1 MKSSSKS
8 KPIRFAYSGDCRPNR
23 EFIRAGM
30 NADILI
36 HESTFESE
44 LEYEAV
50 KKFHCTINEACT
62 VGRCM
67 RAKFLLLTHFS
78 QRYPK
83 VPLFPVYQSNDFSI
97 DLLYSPIF
105 DVLPATAYLHKPGTQ
120 DKNNIFGN
128 MLFTEPR
135 SFSETTTSSLS
146 SSSTNSP
153 FSTPDNSAPASP
165 SNSVSVLGS
174 GTYSMTPSI
183 PQPQRFAMNTV
194 PTPLTIIRA
203 PSMLIPTETG
213 LSSQQVIP
221 TPQETINQIKRM
233 IAITP
238 EDPNY
243 QMRIGMAVDHFH
255 IRLGY
260 DEYCM
265 EWITEAMRL
274 LIPDDEEEEDDDDD
288 DEEEEEEEVEV
299 EKVSEIKRKIKKKER
314 RENENKNAKG
324 TKRKSSKDKGNTKKI
339 VKNEVTKKKPDPS
352 KEEDGEKDQKCS
364 SSNLTISSD
373 VSIGPADSSHD
384 HTSEGEHSSENEDHV
399 IYNKKIKL

>member
-1 MKSSSKS
+1 
-8 KPIRFAYSGDCRPNR
+8 
-23 EFIRAGM
+23 
-30 NADILI
+30 
-36 HESTFESE
+36 
-44 LEYEAV
+44 
-50 KKFHCTINEACT
+50 
-62 VGRCM
+62 M

-105 DVLPATAYLHKPGTQ
+105 DVLPASAYIHQPGVR
-120 DKNNIFGN
+120 DKNIIFGN

-153 FSTPDNSAPASP
+153 LSTPSNSAPASP

-174 GTYSMTPSI
+174 GTYSIAPPPPI
-183 PQPQRFAMNTV
+183 PHFTMNAV
-194 PTPLTIIRA
+194 PTPLSIIKA

-213 LSSQQVIP
+213 LSPQQVIP
-221 TPQETINQIKRM
+221 TPQETISQIRRM
-233 IAITP
+233 IAMTP

-255 IRLGY
+255 LRLGY

-274 LIPDDEEEEDDDDD
+274 LIPDDEEEEVRIF
-288 DEEEEEEEVEV
+288 EVQD
-299 EKVSEIKRKIKKKER
+299 KIKKKEKK
-314 RENENKNAKG
+314 ENENKRSKG
-324 TKRKSSKDKGNTKKI
+324 TKRKSIKDKNNNIPQTGITK
-339 VKNEVTKKKPDPS
+339 EADPS
-352 KEEDGEKDQKCS
+352 KKEKDQKCS
-364 SSNLTISSD
+364 SSQNISSD
-373 VSIGPADSSHD
+373 MSTTDSHD
-384 HTSEGEHSSENEDHV
+384 HSSEGGHSSEVEDS
-399 IYNKKIKL
+399 IQNKKIRL

>member
-1 MKSSSKS
+1 LCLELKSSSKS
-8 KPIRFAYSGDCRPNR
+8 KPIRIAYSGDCRPNR

-30 NADILI
+30 NADLLI

-105 DVLPATAYLHKPGTQ
+105 DVLPASAYLHQPGVR
-120 DKNNIFGN
+120 DKNSVFGN

-135 SFSETTTSSLS
+135 SFSETTTSSIS

-153 FSTPDNSAPASP
+153 LSTPSNSAPASP

-174 GTYSMTPSI
+174 GTYSIAPPPI
-183 PQPQRFAMNTV
+183 PHFTMNAV
-194 PTPLTIIRA
+194 PTPLSIIKA

-213 LSSQQVIP
+213 LSPQQVIP
-221 TPQETINQIKRM
+221 TPQETISQIKRM
-233 IAITP
+233 IAMTP

-255 IRLGY
+255 LRLGY

-274 LIPDDEEEEDDDDD
+274 LIPDDEEED
-288 DEEEEEEEVEV
+288 DEDEDGFEEEEVRIFEV
-299 EKVSEIKRKIKKKER
+299 QDKIKKKEK
-314 RENENKNAKG
+314 RENENKRPKG
-324 TKRKSSKDKGNTKKI
+324 TKRKSTKEKNNNILQTNT
-339 VKNEVTKKKPDPS
+339 TKETGPP
-352 KEEDGEKDQKCS
+352 KEEKDQKCS
-364 SSNLTISSD
+364 SNQNISSD
-373 VSIGPADSSHD
+373 MSTTDSHD
-384 HTSEGEHSSENEDHV
+384 HPSEGDHSSEIEDS
-399 IYNKKIKL
+399 IQNKKIKL